1 MNGTILLVILAVV
14 VLGALVALVPLARRA
29 LRLYRSG
36 RRVQAEL
43 VPLAE
48 GLARRADTA
57 AGKAA
62 ALGEK
67 SQELSDRL
75 AELQRTVARVNVL
88 ALAMREASD
97 RWGRLRRYVG

>member
-14 VLGALVALVPLARRA
+14 VLATLVAVVPLARRG
-29 LRLYRSG
+29 LRLYRTG

-43 VPLAE
+43 VPLVE
-48 GLARRADTA
+48 GLALRADTA

-62 ALGEK
+62 ALGDRA
-67 SQELSDRL
+67 QELGDRL

-88 ALAMREASD
+88 TRAMREASD